1 MKVIFLD
8 IDGVL
13 CIHAPDGNWG
23 AEDDDVLSA
32 DCCRRLKE
40 IVDATGCK
48 LVLSSS
54 WRLFRENVSSLF
66 AQLRPFGIT
75 RADFLGGT
83 PLLEERGEEILAWLA
98 RHPLVGRFI
107 ALDDEPFDSVR
118 FPCERLVLTE
128 PASGITE
135 AVKARCIALLN
146 DEKSHTSCKNENE
159 QQL

>member
-23 AEDDDVLSA
+23 AEGDDVLSA

-40 IVDATGCK
+40 ILDATGCK

-54 WRLFRENVSSLF
+54 WRLFRENVRSLF

-75 RADFLGGT
+75 RADFWAARLFWRNAARRSLPGLRAIRLSGDLSPSMT
-83 PLLEERGEEILAWLA
+83 SRSTACDFLAN
-98 RHPLVGRFI
+98 GSF
-107 ALDDEPFDSVR
+107 
-118 FPCERLVLTE
+118 
-128 PASGITE
+128 
-135 AVKARCIALLN
+135 
-146 DEKSHTSCKNENE
+146 
-159 QQL
+159 